1 MFLMNFFSNILNT
14 INTFFFNF
22 FEQFDFCKVSTILQG
37 AFYDSASPVME
48 GIIDFHHEVFFGLIV
63 ILVIVSWFLFR
74 IVYTYRFTGN
84 VLHLHKQ
91 PQHQLLEII
100 WTITPT
106 LVLIVFAIMSF
117 TLLYATQE
125 IIFGDMTIKV
135 VGHQWYWSYEYYIPI
150 KQKIKNI

>member
-1 MFLMNFFSNILNT
+1 MSLIY
-14 INTFFFNF
+14 IFFNFINNFLIFFLSF
-22 FEQFDFCKVSTILQG
+22 FEQFDFCKIFNILQG
-37 AFYDSASPVME
+37 GFYDSASPVME
-48 GIIDFHHEVFFGLIV
+48 GIIDFHHEVFFGLII

-74 IVYTYRFTGN
+74 IVHTYRFTGN
-84 VLHLHKQ
+84 PLHLRKK

-100 WTITPT
+100 WTIIPT
-106 LVLIVFAIMSF
+106 LVLIFFAIMSF